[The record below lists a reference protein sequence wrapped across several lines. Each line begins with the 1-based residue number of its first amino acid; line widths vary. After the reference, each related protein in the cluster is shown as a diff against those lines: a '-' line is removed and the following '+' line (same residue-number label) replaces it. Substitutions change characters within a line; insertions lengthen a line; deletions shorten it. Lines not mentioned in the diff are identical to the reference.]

1 MNRRTKVL
9 MLIKG
14 LGVGGAEK
22 LLQLGLRHW
31 DRERFDYEVG
41 YFLPWKDALVPDFQR
56 AGIPVHCLN
65 QRHAYDLL
73 ALQRLVRL
81 IRQNR
86 VDVLHLHL
94 PYAGSI
100 GRVIGRLAGV
110 QAIIYTEHSLHEHH
124 HMLSQWANRLTYSWN
139 DATICV
145 SEAVRQSVLAHCKL
159 NGHPTLNTIFNGIDL
174 EEISHNLGDSATVR
188 QELGVP
194 ADHQIVVHVANF
206 NPQKRHEDLM
216 KAVQL
221 VVRQNPRVTFLL
233 VGHGRLQPAV
243 KAQARE
249 LNITENVIF
258 TGFRT
263 DAPRLMAAGD
273 LSVLSSQFEGL
284 PISLL
289 EAMALGRP
297 VVATNV
303 GGVSEVVTDGVE
315 GFLVDPLDPAQLADK
330 ILALLR
336 DPELRQRLSENARRR
351 VREKFSIQS
360 MVTRTE
366 ALYRQVLSKKVGA

>member
-1 MNRRTKVL
+1 
-9 MLIKG
+9 
-14 LGVGGAEK
+14 
-22 LLQLGLRHW
+22 LQ
-31 DRERFDYEVG
+31 
-41 YFLPWKDALVPDFQR
+41 
-56 AGIPVHCLN
+56 
-65 QRHAYDLL
+65 
-73 ALQRLVRL
+73 
-81 IRQNR
+81 
-86 VDVLHLHL
+86 
-94 PYAGSI
+94 
-100 GRVIGRLAGV
+100 
-110 QAIIYTEHSLHEHH
+110 EHH
-124 HMLSQWANRLTYSWN
+124 HVPTQWANRLTYAWN
-139 DATICV
+139 DAAICV

-159 NGHPTLNTIFNGIDL
+159 NGHPTLNTIYNGIDL
-174 EEISHNLGDSATVR
+174 EEISNNLGDSATVR
-188 QELGVP
+188 QELGIP
-194 ADHQIVVHVANF
+194 ADHQVVVHVANF
-206 NPQKRHEDLM
+206 NPQKRHEDLLR
-216 KAVQL
+216 AVQM
-221 VVRQNPRVTFLL
+221 VVRQEPKVTFLL

-243 KAQARE
+243 KAQAQE